1 MQLYISYMKQ
11 QDVIFKSVYCSTH
24 TITFEHSV
32 RGASQYVTFLLVEK
46 IMIFECHHFS
56 FFLSFCLSF
65 FFFCLHGRTFRLF
78 HDSDVIRIGWHLRA
92 DWLLAACSHASLGIF
107 SRIEFG
113 KDGETRDVGV
123 VGMFSR
129 KLFVNSVPSAME
141 MEKLLTIQIKLCG
154 LQPPPPSTLPPRHC
168 V

>member
-1 MQLYISYMKQ
+1 MLHACLFLSFFLYFFIL
-11 QDVIFKSVYCSTH
+11 
-24 TITFEHSV
+24 
-32 RGASQYVTFLLVEK
+32 FL
-46 IMIFECHHFS
+46 S
-56 FFLSFCLSF
+56 FFLSVCLFF

-107 SRIEFG
+107 CRIEFG

-123 VGMFSR
+123 VGMFSG

-141 MEKLLTIQIKLCG
+141 MEKFLTIQIKLCG